1 MDRLSYRKHIG
12 KYIFWLRIC
21 LCLTVECFFNFLFLF
36 QSHCMSCMADVR
48 LADLKPIGTLGVG
61 GFGRVELIKCLRA
74 IPAKGQRLPDSYALK
89 VMRKGKTFLK
99 LLTGF

>member
-1 MDRLSYRKHIG
+1 
-12 KYIFWLRIC
+12 
-21 LCLTVECFFNFLFLF
+21 
-36 QSHCMSCMADVR
+36 MSCMADIR

-89 VMRKGKTFLK
+89 VMRKGKFTTKVDYFGIFEK
-99 LLTGF
+99 PVTVITSI

>member
-1 MDRLSYRKHIG
+1 
-12 KYIFWLRIC
+12 
-21 LCLTVECFFNFLFLF
+21 
-36 QSHCMSCMADVR
+36 MSCMADVR

-89 VMRKGKTFLK
+89 VMRKGNDLF
-99 LLTGF
+99 

>member
-1 MDRLSYRKHIG
+1 
-12 KYIFWLRIC
+12 
-21 LCLTVECFFNFLFLF
+21 
-36 QSHCMSCMADVR
+36 MADIR

-89 VMRKGKTFLK
+89 VMRKGKFGTKVDDFGIFWKTSYRYNFDITENSNRTSRWDL
-99 LLTGF
+99 